1 MIHIGHQAGMLARR
15 ATQDRRHRGYLFRRK
30 VVLSRR
36 GVSVSPGA
44 GCASHPAEEAAVRQ
58 GEIMLTMIILEH
70 EHNEHGHPLT
80 ARFACRHNPHRTA
93 A

>member
-1 MIHIGHQAGMLARR
+1 MIHVGHQAGMLARR

-44 GCASHPAEEAAVRQ
+44 GYASCPAEVAAVRQ
-58 GEIMLTMIILEH
+58 GETMLTMIILEH
-70 EHNEHGHPLT
+70 EHAEHSHLLT
-80 ARFACRHNPHRTA
+80 SRLACRHNPRHMA